1 MSDPVN
7 GAASAGPAGPASA
20 RGRVEPVDPAPQRAF
35 VLGVGVDVVDI
46 PSFAEQLDQ
55 PGSTFARS
63 FTGAERRECARLAK
77 TSGNIAQHFAARWAA
92 KEAFYKAWTLADA
105 GDEIPGAQMD
115 WSQIEVVKD
124 RWGRPFIR
132 LAPVLEARVSGALAA
147 RFGGASS
154 GAGADGAVRS
164 GADGDSAGHAVWHLS
179 LSHDGPVA
187 QAFVVGEWRV

>member
-1 MSDPVN
+1 MSDPV
-7 GAASAGPAGPASA
+7 SA
-20 RGRVEPVDPAPQRAF
+20 RGRVEPVAPVPRGF
-35 VLGVGVDVVDI
+35 VLGVCVDVGDL
-46 PSFAEQLDQ
+46 PAFTEQLDL
-55 PGSTFARS
+55 PGSKFALS

-77 TSGNIAQHFAARWAA
+77 TSGNIGQHLAARWAA

-124 RWGRPFIR
+124 RWGRPYIR
-132 LAPVLEARVSGALAA
+132 LAPALEVRVNGALTA
-147 RFGGASS
+147 RFGGA
-154 GAGADGAVRS
+154 DG
-164 GADGDSAGHAVWHLS
+164 AGHAVWQLS

>member
-7 GAASAGPAGPASA
+7 GAGPVSA
-20 RGRVEPVDPAPQRAF
+20 RGRVEPVDPVPRGF

-46 PSFAEQLDQ
+46 PAFTEQLDL
-55 PGSTFARS
+55 PGSKFALS

-77 TSGNIAQHFAARWAA
+77 TSGNIGQHLAARWAA

-124 RWGRPFIR
+124 RWGRPYIR
-132 LAPVLEARVSGALAA
+132 LAPALETRVNGALTA
-147 RFGGASS
+147 RFGGA
-154 GAGADGAVRS
+154 DG
-164 GADGDSAGHAVWHLS
+164 AGHAVWQLS

>member
-1 MSDPVN
+1 MTDPVN
-7 GAASAGPAGPASA
+7 DPLSV
-20 RGRVEPVDPAPQRAF
+20 RGPVDPVDPVPSRPF
-35 VLGVGVDVVDI
+35 TLGVGVDVVDI

-63 FTGAERRECARLAK
+63 FTGAERRECRRLAA
-77 TSGNIAQHFAARWAA
+77 TSGNLVQHLAARWAA

-132 LAPVLEARVSGALAA
+132 LAPALEARVSGALQH
-147 RFGGASS
+147 RFGG
-154 GAGADGAVRS
+154 GDGS
-164 GADGDSAGHAVWHLS
+164 GHAVWHLS

-187 QAFVVGEWRV
+187 QAFVVGEWRLD